1 MLFIFINFLFQIDTT
16 SIGDD
21 SARIHTGAGCY
32 KNFEHSLDGS
42 IGNAQRKN
50 SQAQSLH
57 SGALISNPN
66 NLLDM
71 QGRVNDSALSNVNLN
86 HLNNSNIPP
95 NYQQEY
101 VSSVRIYS
109 FISFIINFT
118 FIFYL
123 VKHTFKFPY
132 CICMIFL

>member
-71 QGRVNDSALSNVNLN
+71 QGRANDSALSNVNLN

-101 VSSVRIYS
+101 VSSVRIHL
-109 FISFIINFT
+109 
-118 FIFYL
+118 FYL
-123 VKHTFKFPY
+123 FY
-132 CICMIFL
+132 S